1 MINSARKNTMNPA
14 NLSRRQFT
22 LIAGTALA
30 AARLQ
35 AAEVTAR
42 QVIERIQKN
51 VGVPWRT
58 ETVDTF
64 KAGNPD
70 SPVKGI
76 VTSFSATLDVM
87 QRGVASG
94 KNLFIVHEP
103 TFYNHADS
111 TKDLAGD
118 PVYTAKQS
126 YIDKNG
132 LVVWR
137 FHDHWHARRPDGI
150 FIGMTEALGWEK
162 YLDAGSQRLFVMPA
176 TTLENLAKDI
186 RKRLKIRAM
195 RVMGDPQ
202 LKVSKVGM
210 SPGFG
215 NARGVMR
222 AIERQD
228 LDVLIIGESRE
239 WEGVEYMRDA
249 LTLGQKKG
257 LLILGHVP
265 SEESGM
271 KECAR
276 WLKTFV
282 PEVPIE
288 FIPSGEP
295 FWTPT
300 A

>member
-1 MINSARKNTMNPA
+1 MLKSA
-14 NLSRRQFT
+14 NLSRRQFALLT
-22 LIAGTALA
+22 GAALA
-30 AARLQ
+30 ATRLQ

-42 QVIERIQKN
+42 QVIERIQKQ
-51 VGVPWRT
+51 VGVPWRA

-64 KAGNPD
+64 KAGNPE
-70 SPVKGI
+70 SVVKGI

-87 QRGVASG
+87 QRGMASG

-103 TFYNHADS
+103 TFYNHEDA

-137 FHDHWHARRPDGI
+137 FHDHWHARHPDGI
-150 FIGMTEALGWEK
+150 FVGMTEALGWQK
-162 YLDAGSQRLFVMPA
+162 YLDAQDKQLFVVPP
-176 TTLENLAKDI
+176 TTLQNLAKDI
-186 RKRLKIRAM
+186 QKRLNIRSM

-202 LKVSKVGM
+202 LKVSKVGL

-222 AIERQD
+222 AIERPD

-239 WEGVEYMRDA
+239 WEGVEYMRDV

-288 FIPSGEP
+288 FLPSGEP

>member
-1 MINSARKNTMNPA
+1 MHPKT
-14 NLSRRQFT
+14 LSRRQ
-22 LIAGTALA
+22 LALLAGGALA
-30 AARLQ
+30 AGRTQGAGI
-35 AAEVTAR
+35 TAR

-51 VGVPWRT
+51 IGVPWRT

-64 KAGNPD
+64 KTGNPD
-70 SPVKGI
+70 SNVKGI
-76 VTSFSATLDVM
+76 ATSFSATLDVM

-103 TFYNHADS
+103 TFYNHQDS
-111 TKDLAGD
+111 TKELVND
-118 PVYTAKQS
+118 PVYNAKQS
-126 YIDKNG
+126 YADKNG
-132 LVVWR
+132 LVVFR

-150 FIGMTEALGWEK
+150 FTGMTEALGWEK
-162 YLDAGSQRLFVMPA
+162 FLSAENPQLFVMPS
-176 TTLENLAKDI
+176 TTLGGLAKDVQT
-186 RKRLKIRAM
+186 RLSIRAM

-202 LKVSKVGM
+202 LKVSRIPM
-210 SPGFG
+210 NPGYTDPRG
-215 NARGVMR
+215 LMRTMARP
-222 AIERQD
+222 
-228 LDVLIIGESRE
+228 DVDALIIGESRE
-239 WEGVEYMRDA
+239 WEGVEYMRDL

-271 KECAR
+271 KECTK

-295 FWTPT
+295 FWRPTP
-300 A
+300 

>member
-1 MINSARKNTMNPA
+1 MMNPTGI
-14 NLSRRQFT
+14 SRRQFA
-22 LIAGTALA
+22 LVAGAALA
-30 AARLQ
+30 AGRMKAVDIS
-35 AAEVTAR
+35 AHE
-42 QVIERIQKN
+42 VIERIRKN
-51 VGVPWRT
+51 VGVPWRA

-70 SPVKGI
+70 TAVKGI

-94 KNLFIVHEP
+94 MNLFIVHEP
-103 TFYNHADS
+103 TFYNHQDS
-111 TKDLAGD
+111 VKDLAGD
-118 PVYTAKQS
+118 PVYTAKQN
-126 YIDKNG
+126 YIDKHG

-137 FHDHWHARRPDGI
+137 FHDHWHARQPDGI
-150 FIGMTEALGWEK
+150 FEGMTEALGWEK
-162 YLDAGSQRLFVMPA
+162 FRDAENRRMFAIPA
-176 TTLENLAKDI
+176 ATLESLAKDI
-186 RKRLKIRAM
+186 QKRLKIRTM

-202 LKVSKVGM
+202 LKVSRVGM

-215 NARGVMR
+215 DARGVMR
-222 AIERQD
+222 TIERPD
-228 LDVLIIGESRE
+228 LDALIIGESRE

-282 PEVPIE
+282 PEVPVE
-288 FIPSGEP
+288 FIASGEP